1 MKLELAKEFAKHILT
16 GDHLHQDEDGHYV
29 KYDTIAM
36 DVDTGQVRFLR
47 GKTEVAAMQLLRL
60 VPGIT
65 LNTTLNITQLDGRM
79 RLAVD
84 ALQWEERYKR

>member
-60 VPGIT
+60 VPGVTVHII
-65 LNTTLNITQLDGRM
+65 NLDGRM

-84 ALQWEERYKR
+84 ALPQWEERYKR

>member
-29 KYDTIAM
+29 KYDAIAL

-47 GKTEVAAMQLLRL
+47 GPTEVAAMELPRL
-60 VPGIT
+60 APGIT
-65 LNTTLNITQLDGRM
+65 VHITQLDGRL
-79 RLAVD
+79 RLVMD
-84 ALQWEERYKR
+84 AQPQWEERYKR

>member
-47 GKTEVAAMQLLRL
+47 GKTEVAAMELPRL
-60 VPGIT
+60 APGI
-65 LNTTLNITQLDGRM
+65 TLNITQLDGRM

-84 ALQWEERYKR
+84 ALQWEQRYKR